1 VDQLQRD
8 RDFDGLVRV
17 LEDVSADGATKA
29 NVAGALGN
37 LSNLAAANAANKA
50 AVVAAGALPQL
61 VELLR
66 DGSDEGKKNAALALS
81 QLAHMNNDAAGA
93 LRNLAV
99 QQ

>member
-1 VDQLQRD
+1 MV
-8 RDFDGLVRV
+8 
-17 LEDVSADGATKA
+17 AIAAAGATCSLVEMVRSGLDEGKKNA
-29 NVAGALGN
+29 TLALAI
-37 LSNLAAANAANKA
+37 LAFGNAANKV
-50 AVVAAGALPQL
+50 AVVATGAISPQ